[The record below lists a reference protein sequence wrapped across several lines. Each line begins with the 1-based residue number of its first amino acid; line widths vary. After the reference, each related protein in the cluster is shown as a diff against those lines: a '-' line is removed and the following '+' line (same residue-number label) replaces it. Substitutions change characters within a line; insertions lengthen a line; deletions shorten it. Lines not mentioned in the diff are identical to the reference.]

1 MPEPL
6 IELFKPKQRQKQ
18 GLDSK
23 KSAPPTINLK
33 TRRQGVATKDSRKQL
48 KLHKNDFELVRKHY
62 MLANHGEQERSSTVS
77 TNQNLLRHRHSTP
90 CGAAQTSIS
99 IVDGSLERLSLF
111 LHYAFFALC
120 VFCIMRFLHYARK
133 KRGSKNDSSPT
144 RATKT
149 QRVHRKRNATLQ
161 SSTQSRTHR
170 PNQPPERHGPN
181 PATSA
186 AGADSLQHRTQSEP
200 AQTRGRQII
209 YRNILARESA
219 EKPRNS

>member
-1 MPEPL
+1 MPEPF

-48 KLHKNDFELVRKHY
+48 MLHKNDFELVRKHY

-99 IVDGSLERLSLF
+99 IVDVSLERLS
-111 LHYAFFALC
+111 
-120 VFCIMRFLHYARK
+120 RFLHYARK

-181 PATSA
+181 LATSA